1 MIIMVQAQVDG
12 SAGKSSTWLLEH
24 TRENVEGSLSG
35 RDGCLH
41 HVDVDAQHH

>member
-1 MIIMVQAQVDG
+1 MLVMVQANVDG
-12 SAGKSSTWLLEH
+12 GAGKSGTWLLEH
-24 TRENVEGSLSG
+24 SSEDVEGSLSG

>member
-1 MIIMVQAQVDG
+1 MLVMVQANVDV

-24 TRENVEGSLSG
+24 SSEDVEGSLSG